1 MGVEDTLLSGLK
13 TLGNDTL
20 GNLGIIEKAVIEIV
34 DKREDSSKPPLPAVP
49 INGQGG
55 NNGDV
60 GNNQKQNSRFY
71 TVQFN
76 PSTLQLTG
84 YAGGLIQ
91 KLDYTAGKPPKKND
105 GQDPPEQPGK
115 KGHKNHPKS
124 AAYTVG
130 NTTISLN
137 VSLLFDSCDPQ
148 DAFMSDKINLSPTGV
163 TTGIVK
169 AGMSIGGRK
178 KVSVQKDVEAFIA
191 ALRNR
196 YTRKL
201 VFHWGDFEYKGKLRN
216 VTATYVMFN
225 VMGEPVRAHV
235 DLGMICVDKDLSK
248 KSLEVWQNKYREI
261 FSPKEIKWYD
271 ATSGELGSRS
281 NVKANQIFGNLLN
294 I

>member
-1 MGVEDTLLSGLK
+1 MGVTDTLMSGLESI
-13 TLGNDTL
+13 GNGALD
-20 GNLGIIEKAVIEIV
+20 NLGIIEKAVIEVI
-34 DKREDSSKPPLPAVP
+34 DKRLDESKPPLPAVP

-55 NNGDV
+55 NNGAGGD
-60 GNNQKQNSRFY
+60 NAKQNSRFY

-91 KLDYTAGKPPKKND
+91 KLDYTSGKKPKRND
-105 GQDPPEQPGK
+105 GQAPPDQPGE
-115 KGHKNHPKS
+115 HQHRMPPKS

-137 VSLLFDSCDPQ
+137 VSLFFDSCDPQ

-169 AGMSIGGRK
+169 AGLSIGGKK
-178 KVSVQKDVEAFIA
+178 KVSIQKDVEAFIA

-196 YTRKL
+196 YTRKII
-201 VFHWGDFEYKGKLRN
+201 FHWGDFEYKGILRN

-248 KSLEVWQNKYREI
+248 KSLKVWQDKYREV
-261 FSPKEIKWYD
+261 FGAKEIKWYD

-281 NVKANQIFGNLLN
+281 YVKQNQMFGNLLN

>member
-1 MGVEDTLLSGLK
+1 MGVKDTLLSGLK

-20 GNLGIIEKAVIEIV
+20 GNLGIVEKAVIEII
-34 DKREDSSKPPLPAVP
+34 DKREDDSKQPLPAVN
-49 INGQGG
+49 IQGQGG
-55 NNGDV
+55 NNGNA
-60 GNNQKQNSRFY
+60 GKKGEQNKRRY

-76 PSTLQLTG
+76 PTSLQLTG

-91 KLDYTAGKPPKKND
+91 KLDYTAGKKPKKND
-105 GQDPPEQPGK
+105 GQAPPEQPGK
-115 KGHKNHPKS
+115 NENKDHPKS

-137 VSLLFDSCDPQ
+137 VSLLFDSCDPM

-163 TTGIVK
+163 TTGIIK
-169 AGMSIGGRK
+169 AGMSMGGKK

-196 YTRKL
+196 YTRKII
-201 VFHWGDFEYKGKLRN
+201 FYWGDFEYKGILRN

-248 KSLEVWQNKYREI
+248 KSLKVWQDKYREI
-261 FSPKEIKWYD
+261 FGAKDRKWYD
-271 ATSGELGSRS
+271 ATSGDLGSRS
-281 NVKANQIFGNLLN
+281 YVKANKIFGNILN